1 MNITAFGHAL
11 ETIHDGLT
19 VFADGSPAPVPLVA
33 TDIAVE
39 IAAGLAVVRTAR
51 RFVNAE
57 DRPIEAILTMPVGF
71 DAVVTGV
78 KAVVGGRVLVAVAK
92 PKAEARED
100 YEAALD
106 KGKLAVLHEEVLRG
120 VHGLSVGNLGA
131 GCEVTVEVEAVV
143 PLSVGTSGP
152 FLRIP
157 VTVGQLYGASPLA
170 PVDDLVTSANVR
182 HEAGLTVTVDAG
194 QVVLAGRVVTG
205 TQRITLDAAVEIVV
219 QGGRFGVRQG
229 VAADGRL
236 MRVDLRPAAAGS
248 GALDLAVLVDHSGS
262 TGSQAAGPRGLTVW
276 EAIRDGL
283 RLELGRLR
291 GADRIA
297 LWEFDDTCRQLGEA
311 DGPAAA
317 RLVSKLKKPAGG
329 TELDGAVKAALASG
343 AQDIL
348 VLTDGQ
354 TWSATVDALGG
365 SKARISAILVGSE
378 SLDANIGQLC
388 AMTGGQVFYAAG
400 DDVAASLSLAFAAL
414 RQRGGAVEGAVVEG
428 APERV
433 VALRGGVEIIADWSA
448 AMEMRG
454 ADAMGRF
461 AAALALPLLG
471 AEAAEDWA
479 RAHGL
484 CTHRTS
490 LVLVDEAGEVV
501 EGMAQQRKLPLMAA
515 HSGGGIRRSEGMSGY
530 AASQVQPSYDVMPQT
545 LKMRIMRHANIIASF
560 EESLPLF
567 RNPAIPPED
576 LRQMFAGLRWDAL
589 CPDFLAGETDKLD
602 KAQQDAVSEMA
613 GSGEIR
619 RFASVLGVPPE
630 AVVLALIADLID
642 DRLARRFVRQVFKD
656 LSVGDWGHLRLWEQ
670 SSSGALRTT
679 RGA

>member
-1 MNITAFGHAL
+1 MSVTAFGHAL

-19 VFADGSPAPVPLVA
+19 VFAGGKPAPVPLVA
-33 TDIAVE
+33 TDITVE
-39 IAAGLAVVRTAR
+39 IVAGLAVVRTSR

-78 KAVVGGRVLVAVAK
+78 RALVDGRVLVAVAK

-106 KGKLAVLHEEVLRG
+106 EGKLAVLHEEVLRG

-131 GCEVTVEVEAVV
+131 GCEVTVEIETVV
-143 PLSVGTSGP
+143 PLSAGASGP

-170 PVDDLVTSANVR
+170 PVDDLVTSAHVR
-182 HEAGLTVTVDAG
+182 HEAGLTVIADVG
-194 QVVLAGRVVTG
+194 QVLLAGRVATG

-229 VAADGRL
+229 VAADGRQV
-236 MRVDLRPAAAGS
+236 RVDLRPVAAGS
-248 GALDLAVLVDHSGS
+248 GTLDLAVLVDHSGS
-262 TGSQAAGPRGLTVW
+262 TGSHAAGPRGLTVW

-297 LWEFDDTCRQLGEA
+297 LWEFASDCGELGVET
-311 DGPAAA
+311 GPAAA
-317 RLVSKLKKPAGG
+317 RLVTKLKKPSGG
-329 TELDGAVKAALASG
+329 TVLDGAVNAALHAG
-343 AQDIL
+343 ARDIL

-354 TWSATVDALGG
+354 TWSATVDALAG
-365 SKARISAILVGSE
+365 SKARISAILVGSA

-414 RQRGGAVEGAVVEG
+414 RHRGGAVEGAVVAG
-428 APERV
+428 QPERV
-433 VALRGGVEIIADWSA
+433 MALRGGVEIIADWSA
-448 AMEMRG
+448 AMELRG
-454 ADAMGRF
+454 ADAVGRY

-471 AEAAEDWA
+471 ADAADDWA

-501 EGMAQQRKLPLMAA
+501 EGMAQQRKVPLMAA
-515 HSGGGIRRSEGMSGY
+515 RHGGGIRAGVGMSAYSASY
-530 AASQVQPSYDVMPQT
+530 AEPSYRAMPRTSKMSVMLDFDVRAG
-545 LKMRIMRHANIIASF
+545 LNEDVGSF
-560 EESLPLF
+560 
-567 RNPAIPPED
+567 RRDIPPEA

-589 CPDFLAGETDKLD
+589 CPDFLAGEIDKLD
-602 KAQQDAVSEMA
+602 RAQQDAVAGMA
-613 GSGEIR
+613 GSGEIW
-619 RFASVLGVPPE
+619 RFASALGVPPE

-656 LSVGDWGHLRLWEQ
+656 LSVGDWGHLRLWDQ
-670 SSSGALRTT
+670 SSSGVLRAT

>member
-1 MNITAFGHAL
+1 MNITAFGHGL

-39 IAAGLAVVRTAR
+39 VVAGLAVVRTLR

-57 DRPIEAILTMPVGF
+57 ERPIEAILTMPVGF

-78 KAVVGGRVLVAVAK
+78 KAVVGGRVLVAMAK
-92 PKAEARED
+92 PKAEAREN

-106 KGKLAVLHEEVLRG
+106 EGKMAVLHEEVLRG
-120 VHGLSVGNLGA
+120 VHALSVGNLGA
-131 GCEVTVEVEAVV
+131 GCAVTVEMETVV
-143 PLSVGTSGP
+143 PLSAGASGP

-170 PVDDLVTSANVR
+170 PVDDLVTSTHVR
-182 HEAGLTVTVDAG
+182 HEAGLTVTADVG

-229 VAADGRL
+229 VAADGRQV
-236 MRVDLRPAAAGS
+236 RVDLRPVAAGS

-262 TGSQAAGPRGLTVW
+262 TGSKAAGPRGLTVW

-297 LWEFDDTCRQLGEA
+297 LWEFDDTCRQIGEA

-317 RLVSKLKKPAGG
+317 GLVSKLKTPAGG
-329 TELDGAVKAALASG
+329 TALDGAVKAALRAG

-354 TWSATVDALGG
+354 TWSATVDALAG

-454 ADAMGRF
+454 ADAVGRY
-461 AAALALPLLG
+461 AAALASPLLG
-471 AEAAEDWA
+471 TEAAEDWA

-501 EGMAQQRKLPLMAA
+501 EGMAQQRKVPLMAA
-515 HSGGGIRRSEGMSGY
+515 RQGGGIRFGVGM
-530 AASQVQPSYDVMPQT
+530 AASYASYAEPSYEVMPR
-545 LKMRIMRHANIIASF
+545 LSKMRAMLDFDVRARLNEDVGSF
-560 EESLPLF
+560 
-567 RNPAIPPED
+567 RKAIPPED
-576 LRQMFAGLRWDAL
+576 LRQMFAGLRWDAR
-589 CPDFLAGETDKLD
+589 CSDFLAGETDKLD
-602 KAQQDAVSEMA
+602 KAQQDAVAVMA
-613 GSGEIR
+613 GSGEVR

-656 LSVGDWGHLRLWEQ
+656 LSVGDWAHLRLWDQ